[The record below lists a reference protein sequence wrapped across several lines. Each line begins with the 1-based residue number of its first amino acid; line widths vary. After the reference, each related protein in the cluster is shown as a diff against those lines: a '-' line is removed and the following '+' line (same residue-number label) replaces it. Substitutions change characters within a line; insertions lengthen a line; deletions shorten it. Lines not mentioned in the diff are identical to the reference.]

1 MGNTIN
7 RDRLKQARNRKLRTQ
22 ETLAE
27 NSGLH
32 PRTIQR
38 IERDGV
44 ASVQSCVA
52 IANALEIPVGELQIC
67 SRRPIF
73 LPKSSSWITSIIRSV
88 QTTSKP
94 NLLEK
99 IQRIPPALAAVAL
112 LWFLGGI
119 SDLAR
124 GSVLWL
130 GPAFFCIFLSYKLI
144 ILSSAWRITA
154 LVLNWLFVAAIVL
167 ALMIFTLQ
175 FIDGNP
181 AKAYVDI
188 LENKVFEPYST
199 MILLYLLSGL
209 MIIVFAWQ
217 NSVLCRPDIRRLFNP

>member
-1 MGNTIN
+1 MGNKIN
-7 RDRLKQARNRKLRTQ
+7 RERLKQARKRKLWTQ

-27 NSGLH
+27 KSGLH

-38 IERDGV
+38 IERDGI

-52 IANALEIPVGELQIC
+52 IANALQMSVEELEICPRQPVLSPWKAFIVG
-67 SRRPIF
+67 
-73 LPKSSSWITSIIRSV
+73 TV
-88 QTTSKP
+88 QTIYKP
-94 NLLEK
+94 NHREK
-99 IQRIPPALAAVAL
+99 IQQIPPALGGVAL

-144 ILSSAWRITA
+144 LLRPAWRITA
-154 LVLNWLFVAAIVL
+154 LVLNWLFVAAIVM
-167 ALMIFTLQ
+167 ASMVFTLQ

-181 AKAYVDI
+181 AKAYVSI
-188 LENKVFEPYST
+188 LESSVFEPHST
-199 MILLYLLSGL
+199 LILLYLLAAL
-209 MIIVFAWQ
+209 LTMVFAWQ
-217 NSVLCRPDIRRLFNP
+217 NSVLCRPEIRRLFNH